1 MLTTSF
7 LGRISIQD
15 VILRLST
22 LPLHYKG
29 ERFNA
34 KLRAF
39 EATNPV

>member
-7 LGRISIQD
+7 LGRIPSQGI
-15 VILRLST
+15 ILRLST

-29 ERFNA
+29 KRFNA